1 MRKCRRD
8 SRKPRGVGPR
18 QITSGPHYGVVAK
31 SGLKCWFL
39 IWSTMR
45 PPPPASTGLAE
56 CLVLALLRL
65 IVNCETS
72 GKDEVRLDAPEA
84 TDRPGA
90 ASHRV
95 NPQAWRI
102 AVWTGEGGDAGS
114 NSARGRRGG
123 WAIKRGSVPRCACA
137 A

>member
-56 CLVLALLRL
+56 CLVFALCQSPLLALNRSRERRL
-65 IVNCETS
+65 
-72 GKDEVRLDAPEA
+72 GH
-84 TDRPGA
+84 G
-90 ASHRV
+90 
-95 NPQAWRI
+95 Q
-102 AVWTGEGGDAGS
+102 GGDL
-114 NSARGRRGG
+114 NGG
-123 WAIKRGSVPRCACA
+123 WPCASLTCSSNLSA
-137 A
+137 HGMPAG